1 MTITTIRAGNIA
13 HIDRTFTRVD
23 PAVSVVGSTAQ
34 VAVTDAA
41 GTTTALTGE
50 TVTVDNVAGTVRVV
64 ADWTIP
70 DSYPAQ
76 IVTVTI
82 DVSTAMIAAWEERL
96 FVKGRTLAVVP

>member
-1 MTITTIRAGNIA
+1 MMDTFLAGSIV

-23 PAVSVVGSTAQ
+23 SAVSVAGSTAQ

-50 TVTVDNVAGTVRVV
+50 SVTIDAPNGTVRVV

-70 DSYPAQ
+70 DNYPRQ
-76 IVTVTI
+76 TVTVTI
-82 DVSTAMIAAWEERL
+82 DVGAAMVAAWEQRI
-96 FVKGRTLAVVP
+96 FVKARTLATVP

>member
-23 PAVSVVGSTAQ
+23 PAVSVIGSTAA

-50 TVTVDNVAGTVRVV
+50 TVTVDNTAGTVRVV

-70 DSYPAQ
+70 DNYPRQ

-82 DVSTAMIAAWEERL
+82 DVSTAMIAAYEQRI
-96 FVKGRTLAVVP
+96 FVQSRTLATVP

>member
-23 PAVSVVGSTAQ
+23 PAVSVIGSTAA

-50 TVTVDNVAGTVRVV
+50 TVTVDNTAGTVRVV

-70 DSYPAQ
+70 DNYPRQ

-82 DVSTAMIAAWEERL
+82 DVSTAMIAAWQGDIY
-96 FVKGRTLAVVP
+96 VTNRTLATVP